1 MQADCFGATAV
12 GCPSNDS
19 YLNGVDRI
27 SPSDRSANMSRVRG
41 KDTGPEILVRKL
53 LHRLGY
59 RFRLHR
65 KDLPGKPDIVLPR
78 HRLAMF
84 IHGCFWHRHEGCR
97 RATSPQ
103 TRSEFWQA
111 KFRATVARDA
121 KQKTALEAA
130 GWRVAIIWGCETRD
144 MRQLQ
149 ERVSSE
155 LPAPAKKLRA

>member
-1 MQADCFGATAV
+1 
-12 GCPSNDS
+12 
-19 YLNGVDRI
+19 
-27 SPSDRSANMSRVRG
+27 
-41 KDTGPEILVRKL
+41 
-53 LHRLGY
+53 
-59 RFRLHR
+59 
-65 KDLPGKPDIVLPR
+65 
-78 HRLAMF
+78 MF

-130 GWRVAIIWGCETRD
+130 GWRVAIIWECETRD